1 MMHGP
6 KEDFYVH
13 LREVEPRVWMILQGF
28 FPVADGDMVDR
39 ALAAGKTVAEVFAAT
54 DDALVRERIRKA
66 LYVRG
71 VVPWDTK
78 IRREEGIES
87 YEAAWLAACL
97 AEVLKR
103 TTRIPWCAR
112 CCAARLD
119 SIAISTCPSS
129 LGRPTSLMPHT
140 SC

>member
-54 DDALVRERIRKA
+54 DDALVRERIRRA
-66 LYVRG
+66 LYARR

-78 IRREEGIES
+78 IREEGIES
-87 YEAAWLAACL
+87 YEAVWLAACL
-97 AEVLKR
+97 AEVLK
-103 TTRIPWCAR
+103 
-112 CCAARLD
+112 
-119 SIAISTCPSS
+119 
-129 LGRPTSLMPHT
+129 
-140 SC
+140 